1 MSDAFF
7 WILIFILSLAVLI
20 KASDY
25 FTQSAEQ
32 IGLNLG
38 IPQYVIGVTI
48 VSIGTS
54 LPELISSVLAVTK
67 GVPEVVAGN
76 VVGSN
81 IANIFLILA
90 CGAIFS
96 KQRLRVEKSLLPV
109 DLPLLIGS
117 ALFLGITVYDDHEF
131 TFGEAVLFLIANV
144 VFIAYNVFENRQRGN
159 RKVDELNQRKTFNG
173 EIGKQLLIL
182 VISGVFIYFGAKYT
196 IDSIIKISEIL
207 QIATG
212 VIAVTAVALG
222 TSLPELAVT
231 YSAARKGNGGI
242 VIGNVLGSNVF
253 NTFMVMGIPGL
264 MATLPFPASLINP
277 GLIIMI
283 VATALFLVV
292 TVDREI
298 SRWEGMFF
306 VLIYIYFIGKSF
318 GLM

>member
-1 MSDAFF
+1 MSDAIF

-20 KASDY
+20 KASDF
-25 FTQSAEQ
+25 FTQAAEQ

-48 VSIGTS
+48 VSVGTS
-54 LPELISSVLAVTK
+54 LPELISSVLAVIE

-131 TFGEAVLFLIANV
+131 TFGEAVLFLIANF

-159 RKVDELNQRKTFNG
+159 RKVDELNRRRTFNG

-182 VISGVFIYFGAKYT
+182 VLSGVFIYFGAKYT
-196 IDSIIKISEIL
+196 IDSIIKISDIL

-242 VIGNVLGSNVF
+242 VIGNVLGSNIF

-264 MATLPFPASLINP
+264 MATLPFPDSLINP